1 MRALDIESR
10 YSAFEAAFAESAEM
24 VGCGHHESARGLQ
37 HRLRRWDLLHTGYLR
52 RRGIAAGKERLVEIT
67 KIAPMVVFAGSA
79 RVPIGGKIVPPEA
92 KPFVRF
98 LNRKTG
104 EPVDV
109 VTSAHTDATYHLY
122 KVGDRVALNAGG
134 VSAVRSVTRPAPSEI
149 AFFCD

>member
-1 MRALDIESR
+1 MKVPVDYNIGYEGGTFCTQVIYEEEELPR
-10 YSAFEAAFAESAEM
+10 
-24 VGCGHHESARGLQ
+24 VGGLEKV
-37 HRLRRWDLLHTGYLR
+37 LID
-52 RRGIAAGKERLVEIT
+52 GKERLVEIT

-134 VSAVRSVTRPAPSEI
+134 VSAVRSVTRPTPSEI
-149 AFFCD
+149 VFFCD